1 MTREQMMNHARDWI
15 AHWNARDLDGVL
27 SVFADD
33 AVFVSPR
40 ARDMTGCA
48 TVVGRD
54 ALRACWR
61 AALDRVP
68 DLRFELLDVVGDE
81 AGSKMMVHYISHR
94 GGTAVRAC
102 ELMVFDQLGR
112 QVSGE
117 ALYGAEHPPQP
128 PGAL

>member
-1 MTREQMMNHARDWI
+1 MMKHARDWI

-27 SVFADD
+27 SVFAEE

-40 ARDMTGCA
+40 AREVTGCA

-54 ALRACWR
+54 ALRAYWS

-68 DLRFELLDVVGDE
+68 DLRFELLDVVCDQ
-81 AGSKMMVHYISHR
+81 ARTTMMVHYLSHR
-94 GGTAVRAC
+94 GGSAVRAC
-102 ELMVFDQLGR
+102 ELMVFDKRGR

-117 ALYGAEHPPQP
+117 AL
-128 PGAL
+128 